1 MQSMKS
7 SPCRLACAAVVC
19 VATALTSGEALAQRD
34 ALEARYDQGVALREQ
49 HRDADAVALYRALY
63 DETHAPRALA
73 QMALAEAALG
83 QWTDAEE
90 HLTQALSASGDAWM
104 QRHRAA
110 LEGAQRTI
118 REHLGTLDV
127 VCSTPGAE
135 LWIQGRRVSALPLAR
150 PVRVVAGTVAF
161 EVRAPERVTV
171 MRVATVTANGF
182 ARETV
187 DLVAAAPAVAAAPTP
202 TQTPAVAAAP
212 RPITAP
218 TAPPRSGGLQRTL
231 GIAAAAGAG
240 VFLIGGAVAYVV
252 GLGQTDDFNATCP
265 PPDSPGL
272 STECSNLASSVHT
285 MEALAVTGFVG
296 GGLLAAGATVL
307 LLTSPSRQS
316 ERGASALACGRGP
329 GDVGVSCRLTF

>member
-1 MQSMKS
+1 MRLWKT
-7 SPCRLACAAVVC
+7 SPCRLACAAALFA
-19 VATALTSGEALAQRD
+19 ATALPSREALAQRD
-34 ALEARYDQGVALREQ
+34 PLESRYDQGVALREQ

-90 HLTQALSASGDAWM
+90 HLTTALAATGDGWT

-118 REHLGTLDV
+118 REHLGSLDV

-150 PVRVVAGTVAF
+150 PARVVAGTVAF
-161 EVRAPERVTV
+161 EVRAQGHVTV
-171 MRVATVTANGF
+171 MRVATVAPSGF

-187 DLVAAAPAVAAAPTP
+187 DLVAATPAVTPSPTPALTTAAAPP
-202 TQTPAVAAAP
+202 P
-212 RPITAP
+212 RPPPAAV
-218 TAPPRSGGLQRTL
+218 APPRTGSLQRTL

-252 GLGQTDDFNATCP
+252 GLGQANEFNDTCP

-272 STECSNLASSVHT
+272 SSECSNLVSSAHT

-316 ERGASALACGRGP
+316 DRGASALACGRGP
-329 GDVGVSCRLTF
+329 GDVGVTCRLTF